1 MPLSQ
6 KTADKLFG
14 KIIWN
19 NRLKRNILSNK
30 IERGRDVKCQ
40 DIKSLVKN
48 AKSTFQRKLFLF
60 YSEWASRFRET
71 AWNDVVLTN
80 YPTIKSFRTDRRIL
94 NVFPNVCPI
103 DWITL
108 NLTVN
113 RETSCFRLKTKKVV
127 FNCCNYGNDYY
138 FRMNWTLKVIL
149 GIMKVDINKDPLL
162 FLFELHTSKWR
173 TPAHKSGGERKGKEK
188 EKEKENE
195 NTNKKQNKL
204 NLQIKIYICRLFV
217 RVCEK
222 FMTIVYCT

>member
-1 MPLSQ
+1 MVFQRCFTFLFILLNLFLSTTKVLRNPIKNINITAKLKHYTNVLFFQTIFVCNVLLTILPLSQ

-14 KIIWN
+14 KILWN

-113 RETSCFRLKTKKVV
+113 RKTSCFRLKTKKVV
-127 FNCCNYGNDYY
+127 FYCCNYGNDYY
-138 FRMNWTLKVIL
+138 FRMNWT
-149 GIMKVDINKDPLL
+149 
-162 FLFELHTSKWR
+162 
-173 TPAHKSGGERKGKEK
+173 
-188 EKEKENE
+188 
-195 NTNKKQNKL
+195 
-204 NLQIKIYICRLFV
+204 
-217 RVCEK
+217 
-222 FMTIVYCT
+222 